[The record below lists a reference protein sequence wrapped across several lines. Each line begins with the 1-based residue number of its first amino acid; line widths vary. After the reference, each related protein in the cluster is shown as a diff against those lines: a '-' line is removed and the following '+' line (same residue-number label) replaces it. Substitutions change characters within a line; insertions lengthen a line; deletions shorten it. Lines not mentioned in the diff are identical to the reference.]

1 MGDRGGRTTM
11 LSATLNFAG
20 QYTLPVYRNLTFG
33 LMNTTKIQG
42 AYSWTDFRLS
52 ANVAPVKIFSA
63 TANMAV
69 GSYGCGFGWLAN
81 LHVTGFNLFLG
92 MDHTLGKLT
101 KDGVPLSSNASV
113 NFGMNVLF

>member
-1 MGDRGGRTTM
+1 M
-11 LSATLNFAG
+11 
-20 QYTLPVYRNLTFG
+20 
-33 LMNTTKIQG
+33 
-42 AYSWTDFRLS
+42 
-52 ANVAPVKIFSA
+52 APVKIFSA